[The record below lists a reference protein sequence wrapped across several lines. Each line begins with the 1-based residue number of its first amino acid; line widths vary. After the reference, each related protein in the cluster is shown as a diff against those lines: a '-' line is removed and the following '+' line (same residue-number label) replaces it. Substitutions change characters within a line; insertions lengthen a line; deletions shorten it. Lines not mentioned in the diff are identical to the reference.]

1 MESKRSPWVTIGGIV
16 LGLLGIW
23 MCITG
28 AGMYRYLQDSV
39 EIVEGEVSRIETV
52 QSDAGTVYDVYVRY
66 EQAGAS
72 YECRYAQVSD
82 QASADYSTGMSIQ
95 LLVDINDPAKRV
107 EITKFNAWCYSLAGS
122 LMVGLGAM
130 AIPLHIAP
138 KAEGAY
144 AEKLTQRVANR
155 KRYRVLVVSP
165 AILLVICIRE
175 ETLMPVVSGL
185 LLCLGI
191 IDTVRFVRDLRT
203 ASRGKFTLQK
213 DQVTGQRMRKSESA
227 LFCTLILSG
236 KKKYTYQIPKTVY
249 SSFVREETVTAL
261 YLTGKRPE
269 ALVDP
274 QTEQMI

>member
-1 MESKRSPWVTIGGIV
+1 MERKRSPWITIGGIV
-16 LGLLGIW
+16 LGLLGVW

-28 AGMYRYLQDSV
+28 AGMYRYLRDSAQ
-39 EIVEGEVSRIETV
+39 IVEGTVSRIEMV
-52 QSDAGTVYDVYVRY
+52 QSDAGTAYDVYVRY
-66 EQAGAS
+66 EQAGVS
-72 YECRYAQVSD
+72 HEFRYAQISD
-82 QASADYSTGMSIQ
+82 PDSADYDKGMTVWV
-95 LLVDINDPAKRV
+95 LVDIDDPAKRV
-107 EITKFNAWCYSLAGS
+107 EITKFHAWCYSLAGS

-130 AIPLHIAP
+130 AIPLPITP
-138 KAEGAY
+138 REEGPYVAE
-144 AEKLTQRVANR
+144 LTRRVANR
-155 KRYRVLVVSP
+155 KRYRILVVTP
-165 AILLVICIRE
+165 AILLAICIRE
-175 ETLMPVVSGL
+175 ETLMPIVSGL

-213 DQVTGQRMRKSESA
+213 DQVTGQRMRQSESA

-261 YLTGKRPE
+261 YLAGKRPE